1 MIKPPGLPWG
11 GFSRDAKMTAEE
23 WRAHWRGGAQ
33 PQAGLRGGAGAF
45 KF

>member
-11 GFSRDAKMTAEE
+11 GFRDAKMTAEE